1 MDKMYNQNFVG
12 KNDPNFQ
19 YDKQVDFSK
28 VKKVDASW
36 DEGQEDIQEYYEE
49 D

>member
-19 YDKQVDFSK
+19 YDKRVDFSK

-36 DEGQEDIQEYYEE
+36 DEDIPEYYEE